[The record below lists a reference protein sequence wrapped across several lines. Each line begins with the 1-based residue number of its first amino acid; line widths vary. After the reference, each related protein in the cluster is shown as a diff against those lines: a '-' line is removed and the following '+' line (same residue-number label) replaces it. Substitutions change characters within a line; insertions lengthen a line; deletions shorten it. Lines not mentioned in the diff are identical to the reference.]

1 MLSLDDF
8 LQQHPY
14 SLLSSKDARSLS
26 ERLTEKLI
34 SAGTIFAVQGR
45 TRLEGVYLI
54 RNGSLELFYDKKE
67 EKQLSGI
74 LGPGDIFGGISI
86 LMNQGISVRT
96 AKAQTDC
103 AFFFLPTDA
112 FTDLCTRYVK
122 FREYFVETFSRRMLN
137 ESYASILALNQ
148 ITTFLSVLEPFSLLK
163 PEELE
168 AVVAN
173 TQMVTY
179 PAETVLFIQD
189 RSRVENL
196 HVVYK
201 GAAERYYEE
210 DGRKTL
216 LALAG
221 EGDLFGGISMLVN
234 NGVAVRT
241 LRTVEE
247 TTFYLV
253 AGQTFRAVC
262 QSNATFSEFFTDT
275 FGKRMLD
282 RSYAAII
289 AQSHRPRDTGLPLL
303 NQQISSIYTTN
314 ILKCPHH
321 ESIQDAAVKMS
332 RHRCSSIFV
341 TTDDG
346 AIAGIVTDN
355 DLRKKVIAAGT
366 DISLPVAHV
375 MSSPVA
381 SMPAAATVFEAMMTM
396 MQSGIKHLA
405 VTGEGDHV
413 VGMLTN
419 HDLLMAQGQ
428 SPLFLLREIHLAG
441 TPEVLFDKHQQLPA
455 IIKGLIN
462 AGAKANNVTRLITTI
477 SDAILDRIVQFAVI
491 AEGPPPTDFVFMIL
505 GSEGRKEQTLK
516 TDQDNA
522 IIFKDVAPEAL
533 EAVTGYFLR
542 LGERICT
549 WLDSAGYAFCQGGI
563 MAKNPKWCQPLSA
576 WKKQFTMWIRSAE
589 AEDLLHAS
597 IFFDFRGAYGDVG
610 LIDALRKHLF
620 VTTSGWSGFFRHL
633 TENAL
638 CFKPPLGFFRNFVV
652 ESKGEH
658 RDAFDIKGAMMPVI
672 DFARIYAIHHG
683 VSETNTLERLHRLY
697 LMEVLTW
704 EEYHE
709 LEQAYGFLMQQRFV
723 RQINAITDEHVAPN
737 NYVNPK
743 KLSRIEQTLLKEIF
757 KRIEKYQVKLSFDF
771 IGIP

>member
-1 MLSLDDF
+1 MLTIDDF
-8 LQQHPY
+8 FKQHPY
-14 SLLSSKDARSLS
+14 SLVSSRDAQRLSPQF
-26 ERLTEKLI
+26 TEKTI

-45 TRLEGVYLI
+45 TRLEGVYLVRDGAI
-54 RNGSLELFYDKKE
+54 ELFLDKKE
-67 EKQLSGI
+67 EKQLSGT

-86 LMNQGISVRT
+86 LMNQDISVRT

-103 AFFFLPTDA
+103 AFLFLPKDA
-112 FTDLCTRYVK
+112 FTDLCARYGK

-148 ITTFLSVLEPFSLLK
+148 ITAFFSAQEPFSLLT

-168 AVVAN
+168 TVAAN

-196 HVVYK
+196 YVVYK

-247 TTFYLV
+247 TTLYLV

-262 QSNATFSEFFTDT
+262 QSNAAFMEFFTDT

-289 AQSHRPRDTGLPLL
+289 AQSHRPRDTGMPLL
-303 NQQISSIYTTN
+303 NQQVSSIYTTN
-314 ILKCPHH
+314 ILKCPHN
-321 ESIQDAAVKMS
+321 ESIQKAAVKMS
-332 RHRCSSIFV
+332 AHRCSSVFV
-341 TTDDG
+341 ATDDG

-355 DLRKKVIAAGT
+355 DLRKKVIAAGV

-381 SMPAAATVFEAMMTM
+381 SVPSATTVFDAMMTM

-405 VTGEGDHV
+405 VTGENDQV
-413 VGMLTN
+413 VGVLTN

-428 SPLFLLREIHLAG
+428 SPLFLLREIHLAT
-441 TPEVLFDKHQQLPA
+441 TPEALFDKHNQLPA
-455 IIKGLIN
+455 MIKGLIN
-462 AGAKANNVTRLITTI
+462 AGAKADNVTRLITTI
-477 SDAILDRIVQFAVI
+477 SDAILERIAEFAVA

-522 IIFKDVAPEAL
+522 IVFKDVAPESL
-533 EAVTGYFLR
+533 EATTRYFLK

-563 MAKNPKWCQPLSA
+563 MAKNPKWCLPLSA
-576 WKKQFTMWIRSAE
+576 WKNQFTAWIRGAE

-597 IFFDFRGAYGDVG
+597 IFFDFRGAYGDLG
-610 LIDALRKHLF
+610 LIDLLRSHLLA
-620 VTTSGWSGFFRHL
+620 TTSGWSGFFRHL

-638 CFKPPLGFFRNFVV
+638 HFKPPLGFFRNFVV

-683 VSETNTLERLHRLY
+683 IDETNTLERLHRLY
-697 LMEVLTW
+697 LVEVLTW
-704 EEYHE
+704 AEYHE

-723 RQINAITDEHVAPN
+723 RQIDAIMDEQVAPD